1 MKVNMKN
8 NLINTNYIFLLD
20 IIIMLVPFRI
30 FMVSMYKLQKYEV
43 QWNFI
48 QHSDGLRQSETEK
61 LMFRPS
67 NELKILT
74 PQGLEDGQIQD
85 IYDR

>member
-30 FMVSMYKLQKYEV
+30 FMVSMYNLQKYEV

-48 QHSDGLRQSETEK
+48 
-61 LMFRPS
+61 M
-67 NELKILT
+67 
-74 PQGLEDGQIQD
+74 
-85 IYDR
+85 